1 MHLPAGIK
9 KHVVS
14 ELVLVRCKKEEQK
27 KTMLQNPMC
36 KTGSAMQQAEK
47 RNCGRAVTAVV
58 KCLERKMN

>member
-27 KTMLQNPMC
+27 NNNNAAKPNVQNRKC
-36 KTGSAMQQAEK
+36 YAA
-47 RNCGRAVTAVV
+47 GRKEELWQSSDSSCQVP
-58 KCLERKMN
+58 